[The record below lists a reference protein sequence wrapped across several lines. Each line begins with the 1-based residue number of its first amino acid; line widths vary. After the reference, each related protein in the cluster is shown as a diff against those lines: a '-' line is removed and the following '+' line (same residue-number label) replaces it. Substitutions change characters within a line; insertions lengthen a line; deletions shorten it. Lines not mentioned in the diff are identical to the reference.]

1 MNTMN
6 KSSLNSTKF
15 STSRIM
21 EIVWIFLIC
30 DNSSGEYFLKYYFLI
45 TSFLK
50 IMPNF
55 CQHVILFTMISDVFL
70 WVLTYVCWFLAI
82 NLTNFNPPE
91 KFHKLTEDNIFI
103 IREKTTYNRVHSRF
117 EIQAGHSH
125 QSKTLAGRW
134 SEMDFNLFSYLFP
147 KLPIEPT
154 NIVIWVHNQ
163 KWSEPPW

>member
-45 TSFLK
+45 TSFSK

-82 NLTNFNPPE
+82 NLTNFDLTLL
-91 KFHKLTEDNIFI
+91 KFHIRTDNNLHGWLIFLF
-103 IREKTTYNRVHSRF
+103 RTYVPNSWAWYVLLF
-117 EIQAGHSH
+117 E
-125 QSKTLAGRW
+125 
-134 SEMDFNLFSYLFP
+134 
-147 KLPIEPT
+147 
-154 NIVIWVHNQ
+154 NILSGGAKVI
-163 KWSEPPW
+163 

>member
-125 QSKTLAGRW
+125 QSKSKWTLICFHI
-134 SEMDFNLFSYLFP
+134 SFQNY
-147 KLPIEPT
+147 
-154 NIVIWVHNQ
+154 
-163 KWSEPPW
+163 